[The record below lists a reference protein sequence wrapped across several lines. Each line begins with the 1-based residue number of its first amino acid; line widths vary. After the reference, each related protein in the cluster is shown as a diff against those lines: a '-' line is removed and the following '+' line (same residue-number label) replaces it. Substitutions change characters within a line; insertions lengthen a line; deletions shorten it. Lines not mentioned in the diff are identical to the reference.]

1 MSATQKLIELIELI
15 EPYFQLN
22 RPPHHTLSRMS
33 LFSDGVMLFSDD
45 VVLFADEVVLFC
57 HEMSLFSDD
66 VVLFSDEVVLFP
78 DGLQFSIG

>member
-1 MSATQKLIELIELI
+1 MSATQKLIELI

-45 VVLFADEVVLFC
+45 VVLFADEVVLF
-57 HEMSLFSDD
+57 SDD

>member
-33 LFSDGVMLFSDD
+33 LFSD
-45 VVLFADEVVLFC
+45 
-57 HEMSLFSDD
+57 D

-78 DGLQFSIG
+78 GGLQFSIG